1 MSFPRRVKQGIRPAC
16 RLPVERLAHICA
28 DARCK
33 RRSSDLVNKKHTHY
47 IDPTKSINMA
57 VAEKPTIL
65 IVEDEP
71 SIIELVT
78 FTLKEAGWNVA
89 AVQNVADAWNFIQQR
104 LPQLIL
110 LDWMLPDQSGL
121 RLLSRIRGDRQFNEL
136 PVIMLTAK
144 SMEEDKIAGLDN
156 GADDYVTKPFSP
168 RELTARI
175 NALLRRK
182 TPEHSQQLMS
192 AGKITLDPV
201 SCSVS
206 IDNEKIDIGHAEFK
220 LLKFFL
226 AHPER
231 VFSRSQLLDKVWGD
245 HVVIEERTV
254 DVHVLRLRK
263 ALKEAEHLIKT
274 VRSVGYMLS
283 EK

>member
-1 MSFPRRVKQGIRPAC
+1 
-16 RLPVERLAHICA
+16 
-28 DARCK
+28 
-33 RRSSDLVNKKHTHY
+33 
-47 IDPTKSINMA
+47 MA
-57 VAEKPTIL
+57 VEKNTIL

-71 SIIELVT
+71 SIVELVA
-78 FTLKEAGWNVA
+78 FTLKGAGWDVQA
-89 AVQNVADAWNFIQQR
+89 AHAAADAWDAIQRR
-104 LPQLIL
+104 LPQLVL

-121 RLLSRIRGDRQFNEL
+121 RLLSRIRADRQLQAL

-144 SMEEDKIAGLDN
+144 GMEEDKIAGLDA
-156 GADDYVTKPFSP
+156 GADDYITKPFSP

-175 NALLRRK
+175 KALLRRK
-182 TPEHSQQLMS
+182 SPEHGQSVMS
-192 AGKITLDPV
+192 AGPITLDPV
-201 SCSVS
+201 SCSVMLH
-206 IDNEKIDIGHAEFK
+206 DQKIDMGHAEFR

-226 AHPER
+226 AHPGR

-245 HVVIEERTV
+245 HVAIEERTI

-263 ALKEAEHLIKT
+263 ALREAQSLIKT

>member
-1 MSFPRRVKQGIRPAC
+1 MSTDK
-16 RLPVERLAHICA
+16 
-28 DARCK
+28 
-33 RRSSDLVNKKHTHY
+33 T
-47 IDPTKSINMA
+47 
-57 VAEKPTIL
+57 TIL

-71 SIIELVT
+71 AIVELVKYS
-78 FTLKEAGWNVA
+78 LREAGWNVCS
-89 AVQNVADAWNFIQQR
+89 VSNVADAWAFLQQR
-104 LPQLIL
+104 TPQLIL
-110 LDWMLPDQSGL
+110 LDWMLPDQTGL
-121 RLLSRIRGDRQFNEL
+121 RLLSRIRLDRHFQGI

-144 SMEEDKIAGLDN
+144 SMEEDKIAGLN
-156 GADDYVTKPFSP
+156 TGADDYVTKPFSP
-168 RELTARI
+168 RELLARAK
-175 NALLRRK
+175 ALLRRK
-182 TPEHSQQLMS
+182 SPEHAQEVMS
-192 AGKITLDPV
+192 AGKVSLDPV
-201 SCSVS
+201 SCSVALEG
-206 IDNEKIDIGHAEFK
+206 EKIDIGHAEFK

>member
-1 MSFPRRVKQGIRPAC
+1 MT
-16 RLPVERLAHICA
+16 VE
-28 DARCK
+28 K
-33 RRSSDLVNKKHTHY
+33 T
-47 IDPTKSINMA
+47 
-57 VAEKPTIL
+57 TIL

-71 SIIELVT
+71 AIVELVS
-78 FTLKEAGWNVA
+78 FTLRAAGWHPVA
-89 AVQNVADAWNFIQQR
+89 VHTAGDAWDFIGR
-104 LPQLIL
+104 RMPQLIL
-110 LDWMLPDQSGL
+110 LDWMLPDQTGL
-121 RLLSRIRGDRQFNEL
+121 RLLARIRGDRQFNDL
-136 PVIMLTAK
+136 PIIMLTAK
-144 SMEEDKIAGLDN
+144 SMEEDKIAGLDH

-182 TPEHSQQLMS
+182 TPEHAQTVMR
-192 AGKITLDPV
+192 AGSVQLDPV

-206 IDNEKIDIGHAEFK
+206 LDQQKIDIGHAEFK

-231 VFSRSQLLDKVWGD
+231 VFSRSQLLDRVWGD
-245 HVVIEERTV
+245 HVMIEERTV

-263 ALKEAEHLIKT
+263 ALKQAEHLIKT

>member
-1 MSFPRRVKQGIRPAC
+1 MA
-16 RLPVERLAHICA
+16 A
-28 DARCK
+28 DK
-33 RRSSDLVNKKHTHY
+33 T
-47 IDPTKSINMA
+47 
-57 VAEKPTIL
+57 TIL

-78 FTLKEAGWNVA
+78 FTLRGAGWDTI
-89 AVQNVADAWNFIQQR
+89 AVQSAAQAWDALLER
-104 LPQLIL
+104 TPHMIL

-121 RLLSRIRGDRQFNEL
+121 RFLAKVRGDRNFSTL

-144 SMEEDKIAGLDN
+144 SMEEDKIAGLDH
-156 GADDYVTKPFSP
+156 GADDYITKPFSP

-175 NALLRRK
+175 KALLRRK
-182 TPEHSQQLMS
+182 APEHAQSMMT
-192 AGKITLDPV
+192 AGAVNLDPISCTV
-201 SCSVS
+201 SM
-206 IDNEKIDIGHAEFK
+206 DGQKIDIGHAEFK

-226 AHPER
+226 AHPDR

-263 ALKEAEHLIKT
+263 ALKDAEHLIKT

>member
-1 MSFPRRVKQGIRPAC
+1 MA
-16 RLPVERLAHICA
+16 A
-28 DARCK
+28 DK
-33 RRSSDLVNKKHTHY
+33 TTV
-47 IDPTKSINMA
+47 
-57 VAEKPTIL
+57 L

-71 SIIELVT
+71 AIVELVT
-78 FTLKEAGWNVA
+78 FSLREAGWNVCS
-89 AVQNVADAWNFIQQR
+89 VQNVADAWEFMQQR
-104 LPQLIL
+104 TPHLML
-110 LDWMLPDQSGL
+110 LDWMLPDQTGL
-121 RLLSRIRGDRQFNEL
+121 RLLSRMRSDRNFQDI

-144 SMEEDKIAGLDN
+144 SMEEDKIAGLNN

-168 RELTARI
+168 RELLARAK
-175 NALLRRK
+175 ALLRRK
-182 TPEHSQQLMS
+182 SPEHDQQVMS
-192 AGKITLDPV
+192 AGPVSLDPV
-201 SCSVS
+201 SCTVS
-206 IDNEKIDIGHAEFK
+206 IDSQKIDMGHAEFK
-220 LLKFFL
+220 LLKFLL

-263 ALKEAEHLIKT
+263 ALKESEKLIKT

>member
-1 MSFPRRVKQGIRPAC
+1 MTVDK
-16 RLPVERLAHICA
+16 
-28 DARCK
+28 
-33 RRSSDLVNKKHTHY
+33 T
-47 IDPTKSINMA
+47 
-57 VAEKPTIL
+57 TIL
-65 IVEDEP
+65 VVEDEP
-71 SIIELVT
+71 SIVELVS
-78 FTLKEAGWNVA
+78 FTLKEAGWNSL
-89 AVQNVADAWNFIQQR
+89 AVNTAADAWEFIQR
-104 LPQLIL
+104 RTPQMVL

-121 RLLSRIRGDRQFNEL
+121 RLLSRIRGDRQLNEL

-156 GADDYVTKPFSP
+156 GADDYITKPFSP

-175 NALLRRK
+175 KALLRRK
-182 TPEHSQQLMS
+182 APEHAQSLMT
-192 AGKITLDPV
+192 AGAVTLDPV
-201 SCSVS
+201 SCSVMLHGQ
-206 IDNEKIDIGHAEFK
+206 KIDIGHAEYK

-263 ALKEAEHLIKT
+263 ALKEAESLIKT

>member
-1 MSFPRRVKQGIRPAC
+1 
-16 RLPVERLAHICA
+16 
-28 DARCK
+28 
-33 RRSSDLVNKKHTHY
+33 
-47 IDPTKSINMA
+47 MA
-57 VAEKPTIL
+57 TDKTTIL

-71 SIIELVT
+71 SIVELVT
-78 FTLKEAGWNVA
+78 FTLREAGWNTM
-89 AVQNVADAWNFIQQR
+89 AVNSATEAWESIQR
-104 LPQLIL
+104 RMPHLLL

-121 RLLSRIRGDRQFNEL
+121 RLLSRIRADRQWSGL

-156 GADDYVTKPFSP
+156 GADDYITKPFSP

-175 NALLRRK
+175 KALLRRK
-182 TPEHSQQLMS
+182 SPEHAQNLMS
-192 AGKITLDPV
+192 AGPVSLDPV
-201 SCSVS
+201 SCTVNLH
-206 IDNEKIDIGHAEFK
+206 DQKIEIGHAEFK

-245 HVVIEERTV
+245 HVAIEERTV

-263 ALKEAEHLIKT
+263 ALKDAESLIKT

>member
-1 MSFPRRVKQGIRPAC
+1 
-16 RLPVERLAHICA
+16 
-28 DARCK
+28 
-33 RRSSDLVNKKHTHY
+33 
-47 IDPTKSINMA
+47 MA
-57 VAEKPTIL
+57 VENTNIL

-71 SIIELVT
+71 SIVELVT
-78 FTLKEAGWNVA
+78 FTLKGAGWNVF
-89 AVQNVADAWNFIQQR
+89 AVRNSAEAWEFIQR
-104 LPQLIL
+104 RTPQMVL

-121 RLLSRIRGDRQFNEL
+121 RLLSRIRGDRQLHEL

-156 GADDYVTKPFSP
+156 GADDYITKPFSP

-175 NALLRRK
+175 KALLRRK
-182 TPEHSQQLMS
+182 APEHAQSMMT
-192 AGKITLDPV
+192 AGPVTLDPT
-201 SCSVS
+201 SCSVMLHGQ
-206 IDNEKIDIGHAEFK
+206 KIEIGHAEYK

-263 ALKEAEHLIKT
+263 ALKEAESLIKT

>member
-1 MSFPRRVKQGIRPAC
+1 MA
-16 RLPVERLAHICA
+16 A
-28 DARCK
+28 DK
-33 RRSSDLVNKKHTHY
+33 PSILV
-47 IDPTKSINMA
+47 
-57 VAEKPTIL
+57 
-65 IVEDEP
+65 VEDEP
-71 SIIELVT
+71 SIAELVT
-78 FTLKEAGWNVA
+78 FTLKEAGWDTFV
-89 AVQNVADAWNFIQQR
+89 VHNVADAWESMQR
-104 LPQLIL
+104 RMPHLLL

-121 RLLSRIRGDRQFNEL
+121 RLLSRIRADRQFNEL

-156 GADDYVTKPFSP
+156 GADDYITKPFSP

-175 NALLRRK
+175 KALLRRK
-182 TPEHSQQLMS
+182 APEHAQSLMT
-192 AGKITLDPV
+192 AGAVNLDPV
-201 SCSVS
+201 SCAVS
-206 IDNEKIDIGHAEFK
+206 IDGEKIDIGHAEFR

-226 AHPER
+226 AHPDR

-263 ALKEAEHLIKT
+263 ALKNAEYLIKT

>member
-1 MSFPRRVKQGIRPAC
+1 MA
-16 RLPVERLAHICA
+16 A
-28 DARCK
+28 DK
-33 RRSSDLVNKKHTHY
+33 T
-47 IDPTKSINMA
+47 
-57 VAEKPTIL
+57 TIL

-71 SIIELVT
+71 SIVELVT
-78 FTLKEAGWNVA
+78 FTLREAGWNTY
-89 AVQNVADAWNFIQQR
+89 AVNTTAEAWEFIQR
-104 LPQLIL
+104 RTPQLLL
-110 LDWMLPDQSGL
+110 LDWMLPDQTGL
-121 RLLSRIRGDRQFNEL
+121 RLLSRIRADRQLHAL

-156 GADDYVTKPFSP
+156 GADDYITKPFSP

-175 NALLRRK
+175 KALLRRK
-182 TPEHSQQLMS
+182 SPEHAQSLMT
-192 AGKITLDPV
+192 AGPVALDPV
-201 SCSVS
+201 SCSVTL
-206 IDNEKIDIGHAEFK
+206 NEQKIDIGHAEYK

-263 ALKEAEHLIKT
+263 ALKDAESLIKT

>member
-1 MSFPRRVKQGIRPAC
+1 
-16 RLPVERLAHICA
+16 
-28 DARCK
+28 
-33 RRSSDLVNKKHTHY
+33 
-47 IDPTKSINMA
+47 MA
-57 VAEKPTIL
+57 TIL

-71 SIIELVT
+71 SIAELIA
-78 FTLKEAGWNVA
+78 FTLKEAGWTAFVVSTA
-89 AVQNVADAWNFIQQR
+89 AAAWEFVQQR
-104 LPQLIL
+104 TPQLVV
-110 LDWMLPDQSGL
+110 LDWMLPDGTGL
-121 RLLSRIRGDRQFNEL
+121 HLLSKIRGDRQL
-136 PVIMLTAK
+136 QQISVIMLTAK
-144 SMEEDKIAGLDN
+144 SMEEDKLAGLDN

-175 NALLRRK
+175 KALMRRK
-182 TPEHSQQLMS
+182 SPEHAQEVM
-192 AGKITLDPV
+192 AVGPVKLDPA
-201 SCSVS
+201 SFSVTLH
-206 IDNEKIDIGHAEFK
+206 DKKIDIDFAEFK

-226 AHPER
+226 AHPGR

-263 ALKEAEHLIKT
+263 CLQDAEYLIKT

>member
-1 MSFPRRVKQGIRPAC
+1 MA
-16 RLPVERLAHICA
+16 
-28 DARCK
+28 
-33 RRSSDLVNKKHTHY
+33 SDT
-47 IDPTKSINMA
+47 PS
-57 VAEKPTIL
+57 IL

-71 SIIELVT
+71 AIAELVSY
-78 FTLKEAGWNVA
+78 TLKDAGWSCFTA
-89 AVQNVADAWNFIQQR
+89 RTASEAWDFVQRRSPKVV
-104 LPQLIL
+104 L

-121 RLLSRIRGDRQFNEL
+121 RLLSRIRGDRQLNEL

-156 GADDYVTKPFSP
+156 GADDYITKPFSP
-168 RELTARI
+168 RELTSRI
-175 NALLRRK
+175 KAILRRK
-182 TPEHSQQLMS
+182 APEHAEQALS
-192 AGKITLDPV
+192 AGSVVLDPV
-201 SCSVS
+201 SRTVSVAG
-206 IDNEKIDIGHAEFK
+206 EKIEIGHAEYK
-220 LLKFFL
+220 LLKFLL

-231 VFSRSQLLDKVWGD
+231 AFSRSQLLDKVWGD

-263 ALKEAEHLIKT
+263 ALRGEERLIRT

>member
-1 MSFPRRVKQGIRPAC
+1 MA
-16 RLPVERLAHICA
+16 A
-28 DARCK
+28 DK
-33 RRSSDLVNKKHTHY
+33 PSILV
-47 IDPTKSINMA
+47 
-57 VAEKPTIL
+57 
-65 IVEDEP
+65 VEDEP
-71 SIIELVT
+71 SIAELVT
-78 FTLKEAGWNVA
+78 FTLKEAGWDTFVVHNA
-89 AVQNVADAWNFIQQR
+89 TDAWESMQR
-104 LPQLIL
+104 RMPHLLL

-121 RLLSRIRGDRQFNEL
+121 RLLSRIRADRQFNEL

-156 GADDYVTKPFSP
+156 GADDYITKPFSP

-175 NALLRRK
+175 KALLRRK
-182 TPEHSQQLMS
+182 VPEHAQSLMT
-192 AGKITLDPV
+192 AGAVSLDPV
-201 SCSVS
+201 SCTVS
-206 IDNEKIDIGHAEFK
+206 IANEKIDIGHAEFR

-226 AHPER
+226 AHPDR

-263 ALKEAEHLIKT
+263 ALKDAEYLIKT

>member
-1 MSFPRRVKQGIRPAC
+1 
-16 RLPVERLAHICA
+16 
-28 DARCK
+28 
-33 RRSSDLVNKKHTHY
+33 
-47 IDPTKSINMA
+47 MA
-57 VAEKPTIL
+57 IEKTTIL

-71 SIIELVT
+71 AIVELVT
-78 FTLKEAGWNVA
+78 FSLREAGWHCCAVA
-89 AVQNVADAWNFIQQR
+89 SVGEAWDFIQQR
-104 LPQLIL
+104 TPQLIL
-110 LDWMLPDQSGL
+110 LDWMLPDQTGL
-121 RLLSRIRGDRQFNEL
+121 RLLSRIRADRQFNEI

-144 SMEEDKIAGLDN
+144 SMEEDKLAGLN
-156 GADDYVTKPFSP
+156 SGADDYVTKPFSP
-168 RELTARI
+168 RELLARAK
-175 NALLRRK
+175 ALLRRK
-182 TPEHSQQLMS
+182 SPEHAQS
-192 AGKITLDPV
+192 AMRAANIMLDPV
-201 SCSVS
+201 SCTVS
-206 IDNEKIDIGHAEFK
+206 MDEQKIDIGHAEYK
-220 LLKFFL
+220 LLKFLL